1 MSFPNH
7 PDKYDAEPLIR
18 PEQST
23 AYAESGDAVSS
34 LSGVVLCYSRDLMDY
49 VTETYDGTMIDR
61 YLGDLYV
68 IEDTDGAV
76 GVLGG
81 FGIGGP
87 TTAVMME
94 ELIAGGVEAFLSVG
108 YAGCL
113 REDVAMGEYIVCERA
128 IRDDGTSHHYV
139 EPETYATPTDEFVGA
154 IRTRL
159 REEDDAFHVGPSW
172 TTDAIYQE
180 TKAEI
185 ERYAS
190 EGVLTVEMEAATVF
204 TVAEHRGVDAAAMFV
219 VSDYLGLSEWE
230 PQFDAA
236 AADLAALC
244 DTALELLTEYAG
256 K

>member
-1 MSFPNH
+1 MPFPNH
-7 PDKYDAEPLIR
+7 PEKYDADPLIQ
-18 PEQST
+18 PKQSA
-23 AYAESGDAVSS
+23 AYAESGDVVSALEGIV
-34 LSGVVLCYSRDLMDY
+34 LSYSRDLMDY

-68 IEDTDGAV
+68 IDETDGTI

-87 TTAVMME
+87 TTAVTME
-94 ELIAGGVEAFLSVG
+94 ELIAGGVEAFLSIG

-113 REDVAMGEYIVCERA
+113 RAEIEMGEFIVCERA
-128 IRDDGTSHHYV
+128 IRGQLQERG
-139 EPETYATPTDEFVGA
+139 EP
-154 IRTRL
+154 
-159 REEDDAFHVGPSW
+159 FHVGPSW

-180 TKAEI
+180 TTPEI

-190 EGVLTVEMEAATVF
+190 DGVLTVEMEAATVF
-204 TVAEHRGVDAAAMFV
+204 TVADHRGVDAAAMFV

-230 PQFDAA
+230 PKFDSA

-244 DTALELLTEYAG
+244 DSSLTILAEYVRG
-256 K
+256 

>member
-1 MSFPNH
+1 M
-7 PDKYDAEPLIR
+7 E
-18 PEQST
+18 
-23 AYAESGDAVSS
+23 
-34 LSGVVLCYSRDLMDY
+34 Y

-68 IEDTDGAV
+68 IEETEGAV

-81 FGIGGP
+81 FGMGGP

-94 ELIAGGVEAFLSVG
+94 ELIAGGVETFLSIG

-113 REDVAMGEYIVCERA
+113 RAEIEMGEFIVCERA

-139 EPETYATPTDEFVGA
+139 EPETYATPTEDFVAA
-154 IRTRL
+154 IRGQL
-159 REEDDAFHVGPSW
+159 QEGGEPFHVGPSW
-172 TTDAIYQE
+172 TTDAIYRE
-180 TKAEI
+180 TTAEI

-190 EGVLTVEMEAATVF
+190 DGVLTVEMEAATVF
-204 TVAEHRGVDAAAMFV
+204 TVADHRGVDAAAMFV

-230 PQFDAA
+230 PKFDSA

-244 DTALELLTEYAG
+244 DRSLTILSEYVSE
-256 K
+256 

>member
-7 PDKYDAEPLIR
+7 PEKYDAEPLIQ
-18 PEQST
+18 PTQST
-23 AYAESGDAVSS
+23 AYAESGEAVAA

-230 PQFDAA
+230 TKFDSAA
-236 AADLAALC
+236 DDLAALC
-244 DTALELLTEYAG
+244 DTGLTLLSEYVAE
-256 K
+256 